1 MIVFLSWFPIKNY
14 FGKKYKNMV
23 FNPEIEAFI
32 KGFVKD
38 LDEKSVAIFAGAG
51 MSKAVGYVNW
61 LELLSDIAE
70 EIGLRVDKEH
80 DLISLAQYHV
90 NHKGSNA
97 GLAKK
102 ILQEFSEQAEESDTH
117 KILARMPISTY
128 WTTNYDS
135 MIESSLEKAL
145 KVVDTKHAVSQ
156 LADSKPKRDAVVYKM
171 HGDVTFPRDA
181 ILAKEQYEGYYKTH
195 EAFITALSADLISK
209 TFLFI
214 GFSFTDPNLDY
225 VLSRLRLALPVRDH
239 YCFMKKETKR
249 ASDDE
254 ELFRYRV
261 RKQEL
266 KIADLKRYRIQ
277 TLEID
282 DYDAVPQ
289 ILKEIERRFRKKT
302 VFISGSA
309 EEYGNWSR
317 QDAQIFIHSLSK
329 QIVKSNFRIVN
340 GFGWGV
346 GSAVINGAL
355 EAIYE
360 NPRKFSEEQLVIKP
374 FPQFETGGKK
384 LPELWEEYRQRM
396 ISLAGIAIFLFGN
409 KVENGVI
416 VNAGGVRRE
425 FEIAIEHGLIPIPIA
440 ATGYVAKQIFDD
452 IEKDQKKYYG
462 ENKLIFEAVKELVSG
477 ALSADEIVRKIA
489 AIMQLLNK

>member
-1 MIVFLSWFPIKNY
+1 
-14 FGKKYKNMV
+14 
-23 FNPEIEAFI
+23 
-32 KGFVKD
+32 
-38 LDEKSVAIFAGAG
+38 
-51 MSKAVGYVNW
+51 
-61 LELLSDIAE
+61 
-70 EIGLRVDKEH
+70 
-80 DLISLAQYHV
+80 
-90 NHKGSNA
+90 
-97 GLAKK
+97 
-102 ILQEFSEQAEESDTH
+102 
-117 KILARMPISTY
+117 
-128 WTTNYDS
+128 
-135 MIESSLEKAL
+135 
-145 KVVDTKHAVSQ
+145 
-156 LADSKPKRDAVVYKM
+156 
-171 HGDVTFPRDA
+171 
-181 ILAKEQYEGYYKTH
+181 
-195 EAFITALSADLISK
+195 
-209 TFLFI
+209 
-214 GFSFTDPNLDY
+214 
-225 VLSRLRLALPVRDH
+225 
-239 YCFMKKETKR
+239 MKKETKR